1 MADANSVTTV
11 IGRKKLCKAH
21 AGLISLPKISK
32 MVWGDG
38 GVDDEGTVKTPTGA
52 ETTLYNKLLEKDIA
66 NVILIGEDETTARY
80 TGILEKAE
88 LEDKQI
94 SEVGLVDTE
103 GDLIMIRTF
112 LPKGKDGDI
121 KMSFDIDEIF

>member
-38 GVDDEGTVKTPTGA
+38 GVGSDGELIIPTGE
-52 ETTLYNKLLEKDIA
+52 ETDLYNRLLEKNIESVSFV
-66 NVILIGEDETTARY
+66 NEDETTARY
-80 TGILEKAE
+80 IGRLEKAE
-88 LEDKQI
+88 LAGKYI
-94 SEVGLVDTE
+94 SELGLVDAD
-103 GDLIMIRTF
+103 GDLVVIRTF

-121 KMSFDIDEIF
+121 KMAFDIDEIF